1 MSTPD
6 SYDDLFRA
14 EKDGPMSEDLTE
26 GGSHLLDLVA
36 AVDFLRRGDRH
47 GLTVWDALEEAL
59 RWWTAERASAVAGVS
74 DPEFA
79 DLVWG
84 DPDPLRSSMAHLL
97 GATDTVATDVAIQQ
111 AVRRWATTM
120 SSLYNDG
127 VPWPDPVSRRP
138 FPPLAVSD
146 NGGTGDARS

>member
-6 SYDDLFRA
+6 SFDDLFRA

-59 RWWTAERASAVAGVS
+59 RWWTAEQASAVAGVS
-74 DPEFA
+74 DPELA

-84 DPDPLRSSMAHLL
+84 DSDPLRSSLTHLL
-97 GATDTVATDVAIQQ
+97 AATDTVATDVAIQQ
-111 AVRRWATTM
+111 AVRRWAATM

-127 VPWPDPVSRRP
+127 APWPDPSSRQTL
-138 FPPLAVSD
+138 PPIAVAD
-146 NGGTGDARS
+146 VDGIVNDG